1 MTILKEYKLNYQ
13 VKEERPMSSKKEFN
27 APKTTKVNSWGK
39 H

>member
-1 MTILKEYKLNYQ
+1 
-13 VKEERPMSSKKEFN
+13 MSPKKEFN

>member
-1 MTILKEYKLNYQ
+1 MYQ
-13 VKEERPMSSKKEFN
+13 IKEERPISPKKEFN